1 MPTLFVRCDACHQEF
16 PTPIGE
22 SKPGSSGLIIS
33 GLKLRCPKCGQERAY
48 DTPDFHVPNGSD
60 PPSRGDKGT
69 AVENLE
75 NEHGTAEALPATRL
89 IGEDVPNPQ
98 GRPPRGE

>member
-1 MPTLFVRCDACHQEF
+1 MPTLFVRCEACHAEF

-22 SKPGSSGLIIS
+22 SKPGTGGLIIS
-33 GLKLRCPKCGQERAY
+33 GLKLKCPTCGQERAY
-48 DTPDFHVPNGSD
+48 DTPDFHVPKVSD
-60 PPSRGDKGT
+60 APPAGGRGK

-75 NEHGTAEALPATRL
+75 NEQETAAAVPANRL